1 MTKNILILGAGKSS
15 IRLIKYLSD
24 LSNKFDIKIIV
35 AALDVSYFKNNLFKN
50 IFPTVLDIN
59 DSDKLIQTI
68 ESSFIVV
75 SMLPAFL
82 HYKIAELCSFKGKNL
97 ITASYLT
104 PAIKKLESEFLKK
117 NCFLLME
124 MGLDPGMDHMS
135 AISIIDKYKKDYK
148 IKSFE
153 SYTGGLLKP
162 NDSVN
167 PWQYKFTWNPRNV
180 ILAGKE
186 GATYLKNNKKII
198 LSYNEIFQNIN
209 LIEIPGLGTF
219 EGYANRDSIKYRDIY
234 KIDDVNTLIRGTL
247 RNKGFCS
254 SWDIIL
260 KLGLTDSKNYLNDV
274 FNMSHESFSTS
285 KIYNKKTQNIKSVI
299 SNHYNK
305 NIISEEIKLLDWLGL
320 FSSEEIRLKK
330 GTYAEILE
338 HILKKK
344 WTMKK
349 NDIDRVVM
357 FHRFKFIK
365 NEKKKTLISFFHI
378 DGNNNIDTAM
388 AKSVGLPI
396 GIFIKQVLL
405 GKISLSGIKLPTSPT
420 IYEPVLRELKKF
432 NIIFKELIY

>member
-35 AALDVSYFKNNLFKN
+35 AALDVSYFKNNPFKN
-50 IFPTVLDIN
+50 IFPTFLDIN
-59 DSDKLIQTI
+59 NSDKLIQTI

-82 HYKIAELCSFKGKNL
+82 HYKIAELCSSKGKNL

-124 MGLDPGMDHMS
+124 MGLDPGIDHMS

-186 GATYLKNNKKII
+186 GAKYLKNNKKII
-198 LSYNEIFQNIN
+198 LSYNEVFQNIN

-219 EGYANRDSIKYRDIY
+219 EGYANRDSIKYKEIY

-254 SWDIIL
+254 
-260 KLGLTDSKNYLNDV
+260 
-274 FNMSHESFSTS
+274 
-285 KIYNKKTQNIKSVI
+285 
-299 SNHYNK
+299 
-305 NIISEEIKLLDWLGL
+305 
-320 FSSEEIRLKK
+320 
-330 GTYAEILE
+330 
-338 HILKKK
+338 
-344 WTMKK
+344 
-349 NDIDRVVM
+349 
-357 FHRFKFIK
+357 
-365 NEKKKTLISFFHI
+365 
-378 DGNNNIDTAM
+378 
-388 AKSVGLPI
+388 
-396 GIFIKQVLL
+396 
-405 GKISLSGIKLPTSPT
+405 
-420 IYEPVLRELKKF
+420 
-432 NIIFKELIY
+432 

>member
-1 MTKNILILGAGKSS
+1 MTKKILILGAGKSS
-15 IRLIKYLSD
+15 IRLIKYLSN
-24 LSNKFDIKIIV
+24 LSNKLDIKIIV
-35 AALDVSYFKNNLFKN
+35 AALDVSYFKKNPFKN
-50 IFPTVLDIN
+50 IFPTFLDVN
-59 DSDKLIQTI
+59 DKDKLIQSI

-104 PAIKKLESEFLKK
+104 PEIKTLESKFLKK

-124 MGLDPGMDHMS
+124 MGLDPGIDHMS
-135 AISIIDKYKKDYK
+135 AISILDKYKNYK

-153 SYTGGLLKP
+153 SYTGGLLTP
-162 NDSVN
+162 NDSFN
-167 PWQYKFTWNPRNV
+167 PWQYKFTWNPRNI

-186 GATYLKNNKKII
+186 GATYLKNKKKIV

-209 LIEIPGLGTF
+209 LIKIPGLGTF
-219 EGYANRDSIKYRDIY
+219 EGYANRDSIKYKDIY
-234 KIDDVNTLIRGTL
+234 NLTDVNTLIRGTL

-274 FNMSHESFSTS
+274 SNMSHKSFSTS
-285 KIYNKKTQNIKSVI
+285 KIYNQKTQNIKSLI

-320 FSSEEIRLKK
+320 FSSEEIGLKK

-349 NDIDRVVM
+349 NDTDRVVM

-365 NEKKKTLISFFHI
+365 NAKEKTLTSFFHI

-405 GKISLSGIKLPTSPT
+405 GKISFSGIKLPTSPA
-420 IYEPVLRELKKF
+420 IYEPVLKELKKF
-432 NIIFKELIY
+432 NIIFKELIS